1 MDDWT
6 GPDDALSSIN
16 WRKRGRKGEEK
27 GGGGG
32 GFVRFF
38 SIVADFLRF
47 RSDEDLLTLERR
59 FTREDD
65 EFFSRGLMRRFLIR
79 RYDIDCERE
88 KEKTFVSFREIYYF
102 DRVEKSSIIFKR
114 FCVSFKIFLRFSD

>member
-1 MDDWT
+1 M
-6 GPDDALSSIN
+6 
-16 WRKRGRKGEEK
+16 
-27 GGGGG
+27 
-32 GFVRFF
+32 
-38 SIVADFLRF
+38 ADFLRF

>member
-1 MDDWT
+1 MDERER
-6 GPDDALSSIN
+6 
-16 WRKRGRKGEEK
+16 RK
-27 GGGGG
+27 GGG

-79 RYDIDCERE
+79 RYNIDCERGE
-88 KEKTFVSFREIYYF
+88 GENFRFVS
-102 DRVEKSSIIFKR
+102 
-114 FCVSFKIFLRFSD
+114 

>member
-27 GGGGG
+27 EEG

-65 EFFSRGLMRRFLIR
+65 EFFFPWFNATIR
-79 RYDIDCERE
+79 RYNIDCEKE